1 MALNLFLRRIQQGA
15 ADGNAL
21 EADIKRVFMDYLQSD
36 VISHWKEDIR
46 SFLMQVSVVDAFTLE
61 LAEAITGE
69 DDAASLLHRAEQA
82 GNILQCDGEEWHIR
96 PVLLEAL
103 REQAL
108 VVFGHKCIYQLMYN
122 AGRYCETSGQT
133 MRALRLYQRCGDA
146 DSIRSLLLRE
156 ARKHPGRRQLLGAE
170 AILSGAFRGGR
181 PKRTGSDERAERPI
195 FRADEH
201 GKKRI
206 LVPAPERICRCL
218 PGQCPQRG
226 QWAGFLS

>member
-1 MALNLFLRRIQQGA
+1 MIPEDDLRVTADELAEFCPSVGLKLSPERIRLWLEATEGNIMALNLFLRRIQQGA

-82 GNILQCDGEEWHIR
+82 GNILQCDGGEWHIR

-108 VVFGHKCIYQLMYN
+108 VVFGAQMHLSADVQ
-122 AGRYCETSGQT
+122 
-133 MRALRLYQRCGDA
+133 CGT
-146 DSIRSLLLRE
+146 
-156 ARKHPGRRQLLGAE
+156 
-170 AILSGAFRGGR
+170 IL
-181 PKRTGSDERAERPI
+181 
-195 FRADEH
+195 
-201 GKKRI
+201 
-206 LVPAPERICRCL
+206 
-218 PGQCPQRG
+218 
-226 QWAGFLS
+226 